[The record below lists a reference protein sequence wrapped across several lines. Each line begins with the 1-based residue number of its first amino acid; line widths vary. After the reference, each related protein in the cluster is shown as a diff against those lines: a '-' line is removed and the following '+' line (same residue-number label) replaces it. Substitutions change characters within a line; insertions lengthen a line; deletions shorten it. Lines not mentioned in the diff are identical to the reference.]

1 MGVATGFAAG
11 ALGGGLVGM
20 VAHDLGAWL
29 PIGIGCGIA
38 IGAAVGFAA
47 GALGGGLVGMVAHDL
62 AAWLPIGIGCGIAIC
77 AGNRVGAGL
86 PEEMKAPVCRLQY

>member
-20 VAHDLGAWL
+20 TTHDLGAWL

-38 IGAAVGFAA
+38 IGAAVGFVA
-47 GALGGGLVGMVAHDL
+47 GALGGGLVGMTTHDL
-62 AAWLPIGIGCGIAIC
+62 AAWLSIGIGCGIAIG
-77 AGNRVGAGL
+77 AAVGLAL
-86 PEEMKAPVCRLQY
+86 DSRKR

>member
-20 VAHDLGAWL
+20 TT
-29 PIGIGCGIA
+29 
-38 IGAAVGFAA
+38 
-47 GALGGGLVGMVAHDL
+47 HDL